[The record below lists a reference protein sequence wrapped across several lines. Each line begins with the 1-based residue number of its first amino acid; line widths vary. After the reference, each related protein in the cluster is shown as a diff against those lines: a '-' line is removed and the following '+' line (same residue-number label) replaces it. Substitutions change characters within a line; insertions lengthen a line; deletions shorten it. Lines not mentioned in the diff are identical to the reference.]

1 MDIREGMNMNICEW
15 LQARGITVNDSR
27 LIERAFVH
35 SSYVNEHKQLKYDN
49 ERLEFMGDAVLQI
62 WVSDKLFR
70 IEPQLDEGHMTTF
83 RAQLVCE
90 EALAMYARQLQL
102 NSFLKLGV
110 GEEKTGGR
118 ERDSIIA
125 DMFEAMLGAL
135 YQDSGMDPINNILSE
150 VITPHLA
157 HPEEPIIVDYKTK
170 LQEYVQ
176 SDSRKTVTYEVINTT
191 GPSNKPE
198 FEVQV
203 KLEGIILGTGK
214 GNSKKKAEQK
224 AAQNA
229 FEKMVR

>member
-1 MDIREGMNMNICEW
+1 MKICEW
-15 LQARGITVNDSR
+15 LEARGIHCKDSR
-27 LIERAFVH
+27 LIEQAFVH
-35 SSYVNEHKQLKYDN
+35 SSYVNEHKQLKHDN
-49 ERLEFMGDAVLQI
+49 ERLEFMGDAVLQL

-70 IEPQLDEGHMTTF
+70 LDPPLEEGRMTTF

-90 EALAMYARQLQL
+90 EALAIYARQLQL

-135 YQDSGMDPINNILSE
+135 YEDGGMAPIDNIQTE
-150 VITPHLA
+150 VIMPHLS

-229 FEKMVR
+229 FEKMVL

>member
-1 MDIREGMNMNICEW
+1 MMKINEW
-15 LQARGITVNDSR
+15 LQARGIECQNWK
-27 LIERAFVH
+27 LIEQAFIH
-35 SSYVNEHKQLKYDN
+35 SSYVNEHKQLKSDN
-49 ERLEFMGDAVLQI
+49 ERLEFMGDAVLQL

-70 IEPQLDEGHMTTF
+70 LEPALDEGHMTTF

-90 EALAMYARQLQL
+90 EALALYARQLKL
-102 NSFLKLGV
+102 NLFLKLGV

-135 YQDSGMDPINNILSE
+135 YQDGGMNPIDNILGE

-157 HPEEPIIVDYKTK
+157 HPEEPIIIDYKTK

-176 SDSRKTVTYEVINTT
+176 SDSRKTVTYEVVSTT

-198 FEVQV
+198 FVVQV
-203 KLEGIILGTGK
+203 RMEDIILGTGK

>member
-1 MDIREGMNMNICEW
+1 MRPLEDYEK
-15 LQARGITVNDSR
+15 
-27 LIERAFVH
+27 LIGYRFQNKQLLETALTH
-35 SSYVNEHKQLKYDN
+35 SSFANEHKCKSY
-49 ERLEFMGDAVLQI
+49 ERLEFLGDSVLGM
-62 WVSDKLFR
+62 VVADALFR
-70 IEPQLDEGHMTTF
+70 RFPELPEGRMTRL

-90 EALAMYARQLQL
+90 EALAIYARQLQL

-135 YQDSGMDPINNILSE
+135 YEDSGMEPIDNILTE
-150 VITPHLA
+150 VITPHLS

-229 FEKMVR
+229 FEKMVL

>member
-1 MDIREGMNMNICEW
+1 MM
-15 LQARGITVNDSR
+15 GIEKKIGYTFKNKELLTVA
-27 LIERAFVH
+27 LTH
-35 SSYVNEHKQLKYDN
+35 SSYANEHKLRDN
-49 ERLEFMGDAVLQI
+49 ERLEFMGDAVLQL

-70 IEPQLDEGHMTTF
+70 LDPPLDEGRMTTF

-90 EALAMYARQLQL
+90 EALAIYARQLQL

-135 YQDSGMDPINNILSE
+135 YEDGGMAPIDNILTE
-150 VITPHLA
+150 VIMPHLS

-214 GNSKKKAEQK
+214 GNSKKKAEKK
-224 AAQNA
+224 AAQNS
-229 FEKMVR
+229 FEKMVM